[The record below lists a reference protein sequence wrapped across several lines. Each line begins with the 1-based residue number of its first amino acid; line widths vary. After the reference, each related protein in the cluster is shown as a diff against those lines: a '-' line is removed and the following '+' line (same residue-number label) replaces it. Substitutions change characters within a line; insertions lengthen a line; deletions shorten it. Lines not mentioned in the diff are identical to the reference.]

1 VSQAE
6 SPSKVSKSQQVVMTL
21 PPTLGAMVQVVQPA
35 LDRLAIGEPGLR
47 LLVLVPDADTAH
59 ALAAAVRPAADTP
72 PLLVPVT
79 SPARGVRLLGQAP
92 VALVGSPRE
101 IAALL
106 PSGQLKLEGLAQ
118 FLLLQADL
126 TLALADAA
134 DVEAIAADLPKELPR
149 TLTTTVETEHVAG
162 FIKAYLKR
170 PRRVGEDV
178 VPDDARPLSIQ
189 YVPVTA
195 HTRALALRRVLDH
208 ANAPSV
214 IVVAEDEEGR
224 DEAAGALRVLGYPA
238 TPESHVRAEAATATE
253 HSVLR
258 VLWDVPAT
266 RAALENALAH
276 APTQTVVLC
285 EPRQVAHLRA
295 LLAGGSLAQLVPTES
310 LAEAERREAQR
321 TAQVTAVL
329 AGGLSVAELRAVEG
343 LLAEYDAI
351 AIAAAAL
358 RLLDQEQATVRA
370 LRIGVTTATPKVKA
384 EPAAAP
390 AAAPRVRAARAAEP
404 APGDAPAGDATAT
417 PSGDAG
423 AAPAPMD
430 GTETIEQDE
439 AAAPLPRA
447 SRRSEPATTTGVDE
461 WKLVWINVGAR
472 DGATPASLVGAIT
485 GESGLD
491 RGVIGAIDLRD
502 THALVEIAAD
512 NAEQVVGALTGS
524 VIRGRDVTARIDQ
537 VGGRI
542 ERPTRGAPR
551 GGRDD
556 RGPRSGGAGRP
567 FQRREEGGFGGGRP
581 SFGRDDRAP
590 RGGGGGRPFQRRDD
604 GDAPRGRPFQRREDG
619 GAGGGRPFQR
629 REEGGFGG
637 GRPFQRDDR
646 GPRGGGGGAPRPFQR
661 RDDGDAPRGRPFQR
675 REEGSGGGRPF
686 QRDDR
691 GPRGGAGG
699 GTGGGYPRRDRDESG
714 APPRRG
720 FDRRPDDFAERAER
734 LQRSRRPAPGG
745 RRPFTRP
752 DEA

>member
-1 VSQAE
+1 MSQAE
-6 SPSKVSKSQQVVMTL
+6 SPAKVSKSQQVVMSL

-79 SPARGVRLLGQAP
+79 STARGVRLLGQAP
-92 VALVGSPRE
+92 VALVGAPRE
-101 IAALL
+101 IASLL
-106 PSGQLKLEGLAQ
+106 PSGQLKLAGLAQ

-134 DVEAIAADLPKELPR
+134 DVEAIVADLPKELPR
-149 TLTTTVETEHVAG
+149 TLTTAVETDAVAA
-162 FIKAYLKR
+162 FVKSYLKR
-170 PRRVGEDV
+170 PRRVGDDV
-178 VPDDARPLSIQ
+178 VADDARPLSIQ
-189 YVPVTA
+189 YVPVA
-195 HTRALALRRVLDH
+195 SHTRALALRRVLDH
-208 ANAPSV
+208 ANAPSA
-214 IVVAEDEEGR
+214 IVVANDENGR
-224 DEAAGALRVLGYPA
+224 DEAAAALRVLGYAA
-238 TPESHVRAEAATATE
+238 TPESHVRAEAGTATE

-266 RAALENALAH
+266 RAALEGALSH
-276 APTQTVVLC
+276 APTQAVVLS
-285 EPRQVAHLRA
+285 EPRQIAHLRA
-295 LLAGGSLAQLVPTES
+295 LLAGGSLAQLVLTES
-310 LAEAERREAQR
+310 LADAERREAQR
-321 TAQVTAVL
+321 TAQLTAVL

-343 LLAEYDAI
+343 LLAEHDAI
-351 AIAAAAL
+351 EIAAAAL
-358 RLLDQEQATVRA
+358 RLLDQELATVRA
-370 LRIGVTTATPKVKA
+370 LRIGVTTATPKPKA
-384 EPAAAP
+384 EATPAP
-390 AAAPRVRAARAAEP
+390 AQAPAPRARASRAADVTNDATMDTPSA
-404 APGDAPAGDATAT
+404 DAPATADAA
-417 PSGDAG
+417 SD
-423 AAPAPMD
+423 AAPLQPI
-430 GTETIEQDE
+430 ERIEQDE
-439 AAAPLPRA
+439 APAPLPRA
-447 SRRSEPATTTGVDE
+447 SRRNEPATTTGIDE

-502 THALVEIAAD
+502 THTLVEIAAD

-524 VIRGRDVTARIDQ
+524 VIRGRDITARIDQ

-542 ERPTRGAPR
+542 ERAGRDGRGAPR

-556 RGPRSGGAGRP
+556 RGPRSGGRP
-567 FQRREEGGFGGGRP
+567 FQRREDGGFGGGRP
-581 SFGRDDRAP
+581 SFTRDDRGP
-590 RGGGGGRPFQRRDD
+590 RGGGGARPFQRRDEGDAARGRPFQRRD
-604 GDAPRGRPFQRREDG
+604 DG

-629 REEGGFGG
+629 RDEGGFGG

-646 GPRGGGGGAPRPFQR
+646 GPRGGGSGGARPFQR

-699 GTGGGYPRRDRDESG
+699 GYPRRDRDDSG

-734 LQRSRRPAPGG
+734 LQRSRRPAPGE
-745 RRPFTRP
+745 RRPFTRG
-752 DEA
+752 DVE